1 VDNLPFGNLNI
12 NTIGMQSKDIFKDIF
27 ISPKE
32 RRGFACN
39 NTVATLPIY
48 FYRII
53 GVENEEDYYNNLF
66 NLDKQLSKIDLY
78 RKIDSGLDMSIN
90 PNKIDSAARA
100 FAVINEALISKP
112 ELIVE
117 NLSRFDVLLSTKN
130 LIKDLIIKD
139 KLTRVLRLFINHQ
152 KVINLSVI
160 KNFCIKMAHWIE
172 KYDLYKITK
181 MDYNVHNPKLLFY
194 GNIRRDEA
202 YFLMFLSLIGFD
214 VLYFNSFTDSEF
226 CEIDKD
232 SAFSNIL
239 EFNLKVPLKPFPLT
253 EKLKR
258 VETVAYQAS
267 REIESIINTEESRV
281 YKPWQF
287 ENYHV
292 KSNPLKTTYDELF
305 ILWKEEAR
313 FRTGFIIKEGTVY
326 IPNIFAKINGTESNL
341 NAYWTNIARLTER
354 KENVIL
360 IEQIPFT
367 KPNDRPASCY
377 RDLIKTDGFVD
388 KEKVFRSKEYKLS
401 YLRTSIQHL
410 IIDKANELIA
420 LDNVFLRERSLDF
433 KLKILNTILNL
444 DKNYYNLIQ
453 KFDYPFCMPKLIIY
467 SNSESGFSEE
477 DFIVLAFLY
486 SVGFDIAVLTPA
498 GYNNVENGI
507 NKDLFDIHNQ
517 EQLRFDLSLAKEAK
531 TIYPQTGKKGF
542 FSLWNK

>member
-1 VDNLPFGNLNI
+1 MDNLPFGNLNI
-12 NTIGMQSKDIFKDIF
+12 NTIGMQAKDLFKDIF
-27 ISPKE
+27 LSPKD

-39 NTVATLPIY
+39 NTIATLPIY

-53 GVENEEDYYNNLF
+53 GVDNEEDYYNNIF

-78 RKIDSGLDMSIN
+78 KKIDSGLDMSIN
-90 PNKIDSAARA
+90 PNKIDSATRA
-100 FAVINEALISKP
+100 FAIINESIINKP

-117 NLSRFDVLLSTKN
+117 NLSRFDILLSTKN
-130 LIKDLIIKD
+130 LIKDLMIKD
-139 KLTRVLRLFINHQ
+139 KLTRVLRLFIDHQ

-160 KNFCIKMAHWIE
+160 KNFCIKMAHWID
-172 KYDLYKITK
+172 KYDLYKIVK
-181 MDYNVHNPKLLFY
+181 MDYNIHNPKFLFY

-214 VLYFNSFTDSEF
+214 VLYFNSFIDSEF
-226 CEIDKD
+226 SEIDRD

-239 EFNLKVPLKPFPLT
+239 EFSLKLPIKPFPMT

-292 KSNPLKTTYDELF
+292 KSNPLKTTYEELF

-313 FRTGFIIKEGTVY
+313 FRTGFIIKDGTVY
-326 IPNIFAKINGTESNL
+326 IPNIFAKINGTDSNL
-341 NAYWTNIARLTER
+341 TTYWTNIAKLTER
-354 KENVIL
+354 KENIIL
-360 IEQIPFT
+360 IEQIPFLN
-367 KPNDRPASCY
+367 PNDRPVSSFSN
-377 RDLIKTDGFVD
+377 LIKTDGFFD

-410 IIDKANELIA
+410 IIDKINELIA
-420 LDNVFLRERSLDF
+420 LDNVFLREMSLDF
-433 KLKILNTILNL
+433 KLKILKTILNL
-444 DKNYYNLIQ
+444 DKLYYNLIQ
-453 KFDYPFCMPKLIIY
+453 RFDYPFGIPKLIIY

-486 SVGFDIAVLTPA
+486 SVGFDIVVLTPA

-507 NKDLFDIHNQ
+507 NKDLFDVHKQ
-517 EQLRFDLSLAKEAK
+517 EQLRFDLSLAKEVK
-531 TIYPQTGKKGF
+531 TQSVKPEKKGF
-542 FSLWNK
+542 LGLWR